1 MNETLPGGQIL
12 LFQSDDG
19 RPKIQVRF
27 EERTVWLPQRSIAE
41 LYQVSVPSVNE
52 HLAHIYDEGELE
64 PGPTI
69 RKFRI
74 VQTEGSRQVERLV
87 DHYNLDAILAVG
99 YRVRSPRGTLF
110 RQWAT
115 EQLRD
120 FLVKGFAIDDDR
132 LKKGDS
138 LGEDYFDELLAR
150 IRDIRSSE
158 RRFYQKITDIYATSI
173 DYDARAEVTET
184 FYATVQNKLHWAIHG
199 KTAAEVIQARA
210 DATKPNVGLT
220 SWKNSPKGA
229 LRKTD
234 VAIAKNYERR
244 GAIRDQPDRVDVPRL
259 RGNTGRAKAPYAHG
273 RLGEKTR

>member
-1 MNETLPGGQIL
+1 
-12 LFQSDDG
+12 
-19 RPKIQVRF
+19 
-27 EERTVWLPQRSIAE
+27 
-41 LYQVSVPSVNE
+41 
-52 HLAHIYDEGELE
+52 
-64 PGPTI
+64 
-69 RKFRI
+69 
-74 VQTEGSRQVERLV
+74 
-87 DHYNLDAILAVG
+87 LDAILAVG

-120 FLVKGFAIDDDR
+120 FLVKGFVLDDER

-150 IRDIRSSE
+150 IRDIRASE

-199 KTAAEVIQARA
+199 RTAAEVIQARA
-210 DATKPNVGLT
+210 DATKPNMGLT

-234 VAIAKNYERR
+234 VTIAKNYLSAEELSALNRIVSMYLDYAETQAERKQPMHMADWVKKLDDFLKFNERNILTHAGKVSQALAQEHAEREFVKFDAERR
-244 GAIRDQPDRVDVPRL
+244 QLEATEPTSDFDRML
-259 RGNTGRAKAPYAHG
+259 ESTKQ
-273 RLGEKTR
+273 LKQEKTSGKKLSPPRRTAPKKTKK